1 VNQKNNNQ
9 VQKMKNIATKLGLA
23 AEASED
29 AILAEVTKIQ
39 NRVAELQPL
48 AAENTT
54 LKNRVT
60 ELDAANVDALLAG
73 HGVKDA
79 KVLNRMK
86 PILVA
91 TPAAD
96 RQACLD
102 ELIPKAPGGA
112 ATGAAASNAS
122 SQTKL
127 HNRDTRPPG
136 AAATEENGGQAD
148 ASKAQKIMNRAT
160 AIRKE
165 TPNVSH
171 ATAVLMAQRELEA
184 TD

>member
-1 VNQKNNNQ
+1 
-9 VQKMKNIATKLGLA
+9 MKNIATKLGLA

-29 AILAEVTKIQ
+29 AILAEVTKIM
-39 NRVAELQPL
+39 NRVTTLEPL
-48 AAENTT
+48 ATENTT
-54 LKNRVT
+54 LRTRIT

-102 ELIPKAPGGA
+102 ELIPKPA
-112 ATGAAASNAS
+112 ATAATATAASQ
-122 SQTKL
+122 QTKL

-136 AAATEENGGQAD
+136 TKATEEAGGQPD
-148 ASKAQKIMNRAT
+148 ATKAQRIMNRAREIKT
-160 AIRKE
+160 ENKG
-165 TPNVSH
+165 VSH
-171 ATAVLMAQRELEA
+171 ATAVMMAQRELEVSE
-184 TD
+184 

>member
-1 VNQKNNNQ
+1 L
-9 VQKMKNIATKLGLA
+9 AT
-23 AEASED
+23 
-29 AILAEVTKIQ
+29 
-39 NRVAELQPL
+39 
-48 AAENTT
+48 ENTT

-60 ELDAANVDALLAG
+60 ELDAANVDALLNA

-91 TPAAD
+91 TPADD

-102 ELIPKAPGGA
+102 ELLPKAPGA
-112 ATGAAASNAS
+112 AGPAVG
-122 SQTKL
+122 QQKL

-136 AAATEENGGQAD
+136 SQASAETDGLPDAGQAV
-148 ASKAQKIMNRAT
+148 KIMNRAT

-165 TPNVSH
+165 TPNLSH
-171 ATAVLMAQRELEA
+171 ATAVMMAQRELESSN
-184 TD
+184 